1 MCSLTNVL
9 YAIECKALRTLLG
22 VALKE
27 INFIVIIICS
37 SANNIQID
45 TDGEIDVTSRGYPP
59 GRGTGAGV
67 EASGLPGGSGGS
79 HGGLGGRGSQANY
92 ANPAYDSVLIPRL
105 FGSGGNTL
113 SHYNATSN
121 KQVGIVS
128 LDAILYTIKN
138 GKINITLLVVNINV
152 LLC

>member
-1 MCSLTNVL
+1 M
-9 YAIECKALRTLLG
+9 ALN
-22 VALKE
+22 E
-27 INFIVIIICS
+27 INIIIITTICS

-67 EASGLPGGSGGS
+67 ESSGLPGGSGGS

-92 ANPAYDSVLIPRL
+92 ANSAYDSVLIPRF

-113 SHYNATSN
+113 SRYNATFN
-121 KQVGIVS
+121 RQVGIGNGH
-128 LDAILYTIKN
+128 AILYNVKN
-138 GKINITLLVVNINV
+138 CKMNITLLVLNINV